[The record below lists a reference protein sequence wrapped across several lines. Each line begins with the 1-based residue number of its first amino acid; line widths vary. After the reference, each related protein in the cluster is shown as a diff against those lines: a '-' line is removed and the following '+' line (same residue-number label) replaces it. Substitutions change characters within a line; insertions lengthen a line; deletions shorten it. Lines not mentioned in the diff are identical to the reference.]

1 MERLENSLQVRY
13 QVSTVLECLVLGP
26 KCKGEIVIK
35 RSIKINKT
43 KKPRF
48 NTRTVT
54 TPLGLKQRWR
64 PFGWSEL
71 SRF

>member
-1 MERLENSLQVRY
+1 M
-13 QVSTVLECLVLGP
+13 ECLILGP

-35 RSIKINKT
+35 RSIEINKT
-43 KKPRF
+43 KRPRF

-54 TPLGLKQRWR
+54 TPLGLKQRWK

-71 SRF
+71 NRF